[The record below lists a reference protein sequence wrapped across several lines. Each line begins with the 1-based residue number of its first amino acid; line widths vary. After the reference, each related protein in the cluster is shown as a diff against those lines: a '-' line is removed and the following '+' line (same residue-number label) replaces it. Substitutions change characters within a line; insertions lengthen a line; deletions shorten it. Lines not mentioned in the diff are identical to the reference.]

1 MPDGVRRAHAAFG
14 SWLFDRALPVW
25 GTTGCDGDAHDP
37 ARLGAREHLNP
48 DGTAADP
55 GFKRMRVQA
64 RQLYAFTRAALYGWP
79 GGAARAEG
87 IYRFMRHGL
96 RDDGGWVRRLATDG
110 AVLDPTADLYD
121 LAFIIFALSWY
132 GRLDTSG
139 APVRLARQTVAWLRR
154 AMATPNGGFL
164 DTLPRTGGPRQQNP
178 HMHLL
183 EAALALF
190 ETTGDESDATLAHDL
205 VALFRT
211 RLFDARTGTL
221 GEAFTDDWQPMPG
234 EVGRLVEPGH
244 QYEWVWLLREYGR
257 LTGRT
262 LPDHACSLF
271 GFGHRHGVDPHTG
284 LVRDVLRRD
293 GAIVRGSARLW
304 AQTEGLRAEIAMHRP
319 ESGGERIVRIVD
331 NLLDRY
337 FADCPPGMWNDHPD
351 DMLRPMGDR
360 IPASSFYHIVA
371 GYAELDRMV
380 RDVPA
385 APLRGD

>member
-1 MPDGVRRAHAAFG
+1 MTPSVPALPDDIRQAHAAFG

-25 GTTGCDGDAHDP
+25 GATGCDGDADDP
-37 ARLGAREHLNP
+37 ARLGAREQLNP

-55 GFKRMRVQA
+55 GFKRLRVQA

-79 GGAARAEG
+79 GGAARAGG

-96 RDDGGWVRRLATDG
+96 RDDGGWVSRLTAGG

-139 APVRLARQTVAWLRR
+139 APVHLARQTVAWLRR

-164 DTLPRTGGPRQQNP
+164 DTLPRGDGPRQQNP

-205 VALFRT
+205 VDLFRT
-211 RLFDARTGTL
+211 RLFDERTGTL
-221 GEAFTDDWQPMPG
+221 GEAFTDDWRPVPG
-234 EVGRLVEPGH
+234 AAGGLVEPGH
-244 QYEWVWLLREYGR
+244 QYEWVWLLCEYGR
-257 LTGRT
+257 LTGRA
-262 LPDHACSLF
+262 LSDHARTLF
-271 GFGHRHGVDPHTG
+271 GFGHRHGVDPETG
-284 LVRDVLRRD
+284 LIRDVLRRD

-304 AQTEGLRAEIAMHRP
+304 AQTEGLRAEIAMYDP
-319 ESGGERIVRIVD
+319 ATSGARIVRIVD
-331 NLLDRY
+331 NLLGRY
-337 FADCPPGMWNDHPD
+337 FTGCPTGTWNDHLD
-351 DMLRPMGDR
+351 DALRPIGDR

-371 GYAELDRMV
+371 GYAELDRLV
-380 RDVPA
+380 R
-385 APLRGD
+385 G